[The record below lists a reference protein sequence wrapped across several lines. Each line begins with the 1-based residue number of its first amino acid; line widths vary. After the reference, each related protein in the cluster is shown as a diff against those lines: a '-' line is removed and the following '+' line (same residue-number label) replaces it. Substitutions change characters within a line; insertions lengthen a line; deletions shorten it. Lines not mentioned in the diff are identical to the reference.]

1 MMITDTALIFEGGG
15 MRASYTAGALVTLM
29 EESFGFQDVYGISA
43 GSSHTVNYISGD
55 IRRSKI
61 SFVDFMGTPGTSGWG
76 GWLRGKGYFN
86 AEYIYQRAAGPGQ
99 KLEYNMQA
107 FLANPARPH
116 IEAFERD
123 TGRTVYWGKEDMPT
137 TLDLMTRVR
146 ASSTMPIFMPPVTIG
161 GQVYYDGGI
170 GDSWGI
176 PLAQA
181 KRDGFRKFFI
191 VCTQKRGYRKAK
203 SAHPAAIRFLFGAHP
218 IIAQRM
224 LDRYEGYNAVLEEIA
239 DLERRGDAYVFY
251 PENMAVKNTTVDLPL
266 LEASYAEGYAQ
277 AQRELPAWQE
287 FLNVCHGG
295 GDDA

>member
-1 MMITDTALIFEGGG
+1 MITDTALIFEGGG

-29 EESFGFQDVYGISA
+29 EEGFGFRDVYGISA

-55 IRRSKI
+55 IRRAKI

-86 AEYIYQRAAGPGQ
+86 AAYIYQKAAEPGQ
-99 KLEYNMQA
+99 KLEYNMKA
-107 FLANPARPH
+107 FLENSAQPH
-116 IEAFERD
+116 IEAFARD
-123 TGRTVYWGKEDMPT
+123 TGRTVYWGKDDMPT
-137 TLDLMTRVR
+137 TAELMTRVR
-146 ASSTMPIFMPPVTIG
+146 ASSTMPLFMPPVTIG

-176 PLAQA
+176 PLAKA

-203 SAHPAAIRFLFGAHP
+203 SAHPAALKLLFAAHP

-224 LDRYEGYNAVLEEIA
+224 LDRCEGYNAVLDEIA
-239 DLERRGDAYVFY
+239 DLARRGDACVFY
-251 PENMAVKNTTVDLPL
+251 PENMPVKNTTVDLAR

-277 AQRELPAWQE
+277 AQRELPAWRE
-287 FLNVCHGG
+287 FLNMQNGEKRRE
-295 GDDA
+295 